1 MMFGCTGSSRLTPE
15 RIKLPPG
22 VDKDAGTFRNSIA
35 GFAVTR
41 THDRLRPGDCK
52 KCIVMIHID
61 VLGNTSTIDPG
72 NPPAAGVPIA
82 HLTNM
87 DTSDSEDYYK
97 LRPGRYAEYYVWV
110 DDKGGK
116 KSRATLLEVS
126 GNSVTAKVQ
135 WDLIICHLY
144 PARYV
149 PKSDFDFYEYHH
161 SPDACRPKYTSVK
174 PPTNLAGFS
183 AVAPF
188 SKLFVL
194 FADILS
200 NKMSPLQGDWIECSS
215 GCCT

>member
-1 MMFGCTGSSRLTPE
+1 M
-15 RIKLPPG
+15 KLPPG
-22 VDKDAGTFRNSIA
+22 VDKDAGAFRKSIS
-35 GFAVTR
+35 GFTATR
-41 THDRLRPGDCK
+41 THDRLRPGDCN

-61 VLGNTSTIDPG
+61 VLANTSTIDPD
-72 NPPAAGVPIA
+72 NPPAAGVPVA
-82 HLTNM
+82 RLTNM
-87 DTSDSEDYYK
+87 DTSDSEEYYK

-126 GNSVTAKVQ
+126 GSSVTAKVQ
-135 WDLIICHLY
+135 WDLIICHLH

-161 SPDACRPKYTSVK
+161 SPDQCRPKYASVQ
-174 PPTNLAGFS
+174 PQINLAGFS

-194 FADILS
+194 FAEILA
-200 NKMSPLQGDWIECSS
+200 NKLSPLQGDWIECSS